1 MNKKSITINV
11 VWSVI
16 GLFINTAITMLI
28 LPFVSEQIG
37 IEAYGYIALCNN
49 IITYIDLVAATI
61 NVYAVRFISIEYHKG
76 NIEKA
81 NMYYNSV
88 FIADAFIAFFISV
101 PAIFAVAQIDS
112 ILDVPVRLVADVRL
126 LFILTLLNYFITL
139 MGTVF
144 TSAAFIK
151 DILYKDS
158 RIKAEGQ
165 IIKGTLLI
173 ILFTL
178 LFPHVWYVA
187 FATVLASFY
196 TIACNIKLSHKY
208 IPDFTLNIR
217 KFSLRAIKEIVTNG
231 IWNTVASLGTIL
243 NSGIDLLVTN
253 FYLGATKMGQL
264 SVPKTMS
271 NFISSLLTAVTNSF
285 RPQLL
290 QFFSVGKIDE
300 LNKGFQTSMKFCGLI
315 TCTIFSVFTAL
326 GFQFLRMWLPMQDT
340 LLLYNLSI
348 LTFFAD
354 VFTGF
359 VKPLHYGCVLTG
371 KLKIPCVSNLIV
383 GLLSV
388 ILKIFLR
395 NITDGGLSTVAITTV
410 IGNVVYNFVIMPI
423 YVTHIIKMP
432 RKDTY
437 ITILRY
443 IVSTFIITGMMYLVF
458 RNMNISNWV
467 TLLLMLAVATIISSI
482 AYILIMLNGQE
493 KHSLFV
499 IIKNRI

>member
-1 MNKKSITINV
+1 
-11 VWSVI
+11 
-16 GLFINTAITMLI
+16 MLI

-81 NMYYNSV
+81 KMYYNSV
-88 FIADAFIAFFISV
+88 FIADAFIAFFVSV

-112 ILDVPVRLVADVRL
+112 ILDIPVGLVKDVRL
-126 LFILTLLNYFITL
+126 LFVLTLANYFITL

-165 IIKGTLLI
+165 IIKGVLLI
-173 ILFTL
+173 ILFSL
-178 LFPHVWYVA
+178 LVPHVWYVA
-187 FATVLASFY
+187 FATVFSSIF

-208 IPDFTLNIR
+208 ITDFRLNIR
-217 KFSLRAIKEIVTNG
+217 EFSFRAIKEIVTNG
-231 IWNTVASLGTIL
+231 IWNTLASLGTIL

-253 FYLGATKMGQL
+253 FYLGAIEMGQL

-271 NFISSLLTAVTNSF
+271 NFISTLLTAVTNSF

-290 QFFSVGKIDE
+290 KFFSLGKIDE
-300 LNKGFQTSMKFCGLI
+300 LNKGFQTSMKFCGMI

-326 GFQFLRMWLPMQDT
+326 GFQFLKKWLPMQDT

-371 KLKIPCVSNLIV
+371 RLKIPCVSNLIV
-383 GLLSV
+383 GLFSV
-388 ILKIFLR
+388 VLKIFLL
-395 NITDGGLSTVAITTV
+395 NITDGGLYIVAITTV
-410 IGNVVYNFVIMPI
+410 IGNVIYNFVIMPI
-423 YVTHIIKMP
+423 YVTYIIKMP
-432 RKDTY
+432 RIDTY

-443 IVSTFIITGMMYLVF
+443 IMSTFIITGIVYLIF
-458 RNMNISNWV
+458 RNMVINNWS
-467 TLLLMLAVATIISSI
+467 TLFLMLIIATIISGI
-482 AYILIMLNGQE
+482 MYILLMLN
-493 KHSLFV
+493 KHEIRSMV
-499 IIKNRI
+499 AIIKNRI